1 MVENQY
7 IRLWEELKKYFRLQ
21 IDYTRLTAVEK
32 CSLLLS
38 AIAVVLVFG
47 LLCACALFYLSFALA
62 SVLELWVGAEW
73 AAYLI
78 VGGVFAV
85 LLLVVY
91 AFRNLLGTKGKRFT
105 GKLKYFN
112 YLIIGYK
119 SVRTAINLWRSF
131 KGKRR

>member
-1 MVENQY
+1 M
-7 IRLWEELKKYFRLQ
+7 
-21 IDYTRLTAVEK
+21 
-32 CSLLLS
+32 LLS

-91 AFRNLLGTKGKRFT
+91 AFRKR
-105 GKLKYFN
+105 
-112 YLIIGYK
+112 LIIDPVTRFVTRLFLDK
-119 SVRTAINLWRSF
+119 
-131 KGKRR
+131 K